1 MIILTDDSK
10 KLVDVVS
17 VFVTNVQDKE
27 DKNKVFEY
35 KVKGTLPNGF
45 NVPIRA
51 FGTEEE
57 AIQFIE
63 KLALDFNAN
72 KRAKE

>member
-17 VFVTNVQDKE
+17 VFIANVQDKE

-51 FGTEEE
+51 FRTEEE